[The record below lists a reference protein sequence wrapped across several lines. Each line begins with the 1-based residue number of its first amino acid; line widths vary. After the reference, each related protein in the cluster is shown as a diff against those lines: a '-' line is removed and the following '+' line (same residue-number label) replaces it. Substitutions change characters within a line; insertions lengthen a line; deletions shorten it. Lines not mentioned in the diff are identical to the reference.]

1 MNVHVCVFFWSIFP
15 LDSPPTPSLEIFL
28 NCFFRD
34 SIELVNISLMPIIE
48 IKGSVLTT
56 EKTGSAIQ
64 VINPMAS

>member
-1 MNVHVCVFFWSIFP
+1 MNVHVFFGVFSPWIHP
-15 LDSPPTPSLEIFL
+15 LTPSLEIFL

-34 SIELVNISLMPIIE
+34 SIELVNISLMPIIK